1 MALFFYFAEKIKGDR
16 GPMDEIQRARCE
28 SAKARYLEL
37 QEEMANPTVA
47 SNPELARKYGQELAE
62 AEQLVHTYEAYV
74 AAEADLEVA
83 KDMARDDDPEARQ
96 WAESE
101 VERLRQ
107 ALDRWER
114 EIQQLLAPRDP
125 NDSKNVIMEIRGG
138 AGGDEAALFAAELY
152 RMYVRFAERHG
163 WRTEVLSSSPTDI
176 GGFKE
181 IIFMIEGR
189 GAYSLL
195 KYESGVHRVQRV
207 PVTEAQGRIHTST
220 VTVAVL
226 PEAEE
231 TDVVINPDELRIDTQ
246 RASGAGGQHV
256 NKTESAVRI
265 THLPTGIVVYC
276 QDEKSQ
282 LKNREKAMRILRS
295 RLQDLY
301 ETEAANAIRDER
313 RSQVGTGDRSER
325 IRTYNFPQGRVTDHR
340 IGLTLHRIEAILDG
354 DLDEL
359 IEALHA
365 AAEEERMR
373 REA

>member
-1 MALFFYFAEKIKGDR
+1 
-16 GPMDEIQRARCE
+16 MDEIQRARCE

-83 KDMARDDDPEARQ
+83 KEMARDDDPEARQ

-101 VERLRQ
+101 IERLRQ